1 MKYHE
6 FLSTQKNFGTK
17 KALNEIADEFLAIGS
32 KLPSNSCPS
41 FTRVP
46 HLSLQLH
53 LQRPSI
59 KHGRHTATD
68 VPKATNSSPQRPH
81 FISKL

>member
-1 MKYHE
+1 MKEKPFFFLIIEYKIMKYHE

-41 FTRVP
+41 FP
-46 HLSLQLH
+46 
-53 LQRPSI
+53 P
-59 KHGRHTATD
+59 
-68 VPKATNSSPQRPH
+68 
-81 FISKL
+81 F

>member
-6 FLSTQKNFGTK
+6 FLSRQKNFGTK

-41 FTRVP
+41 FP
-46 HLSLQLH
+46 
-53 LQRPSI
+53 P
-59 KHGRHTATD
+59 
-68 VPKATNSSPQRPH
+68 
-81 FISKL
+81 F

>member
-6 FLSTQKNFGTK
+6 FLSTQKIFGTK

-41 FTRVP
+41 FP
-46 HLSLQLH
+46 
-53 LQRPSI
+53 P
-59 KHGRHTATD
+59 
-68 VPKATNSSPQRPH
+68 
-81 FISKL
+81 F